1 MMMNS
6 KNNQK
11 EEERKVYELFTKA
24 GICTAGKDYDKS
36 HNNNFENF
44 CKEHKSKYMPID
56 WRPNL
61 ISANTG
67 KIDFRTFEEIYEE
80 KVFPMFKA
88 KHGVNKMFMRFG
100 GNRIFLIQVP
110 ESYRYNDEFY
120 YIHGIKRASMV
131 AHIISMQLGGEE
143 VSICTRDHSVI
154 LKVNCSMMNNF
165 YNYKIKIYADAY
177 DPKHI
182 DSFDD
187 CLQSLS
193 SIADVLS
200 IKYGDNTAKEIDKIT
215 KRMKILLNNKGI
227 EINYKGEVENG

>member
-1 MMMNS
+1 MMNG
-6 KNNQK
+6 KNYNQK
-11 EEERKVYELFTKA
+11 EEERKIYELFTKA

-56 WRPNL
+56 WRPKLTTLSGELN
-61 ISANTG
+61 
-67 KIDFRTFEEIYEE
+67 
-80 KVFPMFKA
+80 FKA
-88 KHGVNKMFMRFG
+88 FESYYKENIFPLFKSKHGVNRLFMRFG
-100 GNRIFLIQVP
+100 GNRLFLIEVP
-110 ESYRYNDEFY
+110 AYFVHTGEYY
-120 YIHGIKRASMV
+120 YIHGIKRAAMV
-131 AHIISMQLGGEE
+131 AHILSMHLDGEHISVCTKDHKVVMKLG
-143 VSICTRDHSVI
+143 
-154 LKVNCSMMNNF
+154 
-165 YNYKIKIYADAY
+165 YNPRKPENYWINIYADAY